1 MPQSRIRRYI
11 RHGTLSQLAVFEAS
25 ARLLSFTRA
34 ADELHLAQPT
44 VSAQIR
50 KLTQT
55 LGAPLFE
62 QVGKQIRL
70 TEPGRRAYAHCLEVM
85 DVFTR
90 LDDSLAD
97 LRDLH
102 SGELRLAVAGASTR
116 FITRMLAGFCPRHPG
131 LAISM
136 RVDNRAGLLARL
148 TAHDDDLYLF
158 ARAPDDGSI
167 VRQAILA
174 NPLVVMA
181 HPSDPLARERSIS
194 LERLAQAPL
203 LLREAGSGTRAS
215 VIDLFACAGLT
226 PNVRMELA
234 SDEAIRCAVGEGA
247 GIAVLA
253 RDTFALEGRADAPV
267 MLDVAGFPLARH
279 WHFAYPV
286 AGRAS
291 RAVQAFMRHVRDE
304 VALLPCGAMSHGAQA
319 MAHGS
324 RILQALPCEAQ
335 VPAVRHG
342 LFAAVRQKSLSSIHL
357 HSGECS
363 EWRVHR
369 SKRLRPE

>member
-1 MPQSRIRRYI
+1 VRPPRGPLRSDPSPSTAAYRAIVRAFMVVGMNSISGVFAPVITPFNRDLSPDPDRLI
-11 RHGTLSQLAVFEAS
+11 RHCRWLLASDVGLAVFGTNSEGNS
-25 ARLLSFTRA
+25 LSVDERIGLLDA
-34 ADELHLAQPT
+34 LID
-44 VSAQIR
+44 
-50 KLTQT
+50 
-55 LGAPLFE
+55 
-62 QVGKQIRL
+62 
-70 TEPGRRAYAHCLEVM
+70 
-85 DVFTR
+85 
-90 LDDSLAD
+90 
-97 LRDLH
+97 
-102 SGELRLAVAGASTR
+102 
-116 FITRMLAGFCPRHPG
+116 
-131 LAISM
+131 
-136 RVDNRAGLLARL
+136 AGLDPARMMPGTGCSAFTDTVRL

-158 ARAPDDGSI
+158 AQAPDDGSI